1 MAKVQAIPAGC
12 DRIVPY
18 LSIKGAADAIKYYE
32 TAFGAKEVMRMPGPD
47 GKSIMHAEIKIG
59 PSLIF
64 VSDEFPQA
72 STRSPAT
79 LKGTTVAMMFYV
91 EDVDK
96 VFNQAVAA
104 GGKAIMPP
112 SNMFWGDRFCKLADP
127 FGHEWALCTHLEDVP
142 QEEMARRG
150 QEAMKKMGQPQ
161 Q

>member
-18 LSIKGAADAIKYYE
+18 LVIKGAADAIKYYE
-32 TAFGAKEVMRMPGPD
+32 KAFGAKETMRMPGPD
-47 GKSIMHAEIKIG
+47 GKSIGHAELQIG

-64 VSDEFPQA
+64 VADEFPQ
-72 STRSPAT
+72 
-79 LKGTTVAMMFYV
+79 LKHAFAGNAQRNDRVAHV
-91 EDVDK
+91 LCPRRRQI
-96 VFNQAVAA
+96 FNQAVAA

-112 SNMFWGDRFCKLADP
+112 TNMFWGDRFCKLADP
-127 FGHEWALCTHLEDVP
+127 FGHEWALCTHIEDVSP
-142 QEEMARRG
+142 EDMARLG